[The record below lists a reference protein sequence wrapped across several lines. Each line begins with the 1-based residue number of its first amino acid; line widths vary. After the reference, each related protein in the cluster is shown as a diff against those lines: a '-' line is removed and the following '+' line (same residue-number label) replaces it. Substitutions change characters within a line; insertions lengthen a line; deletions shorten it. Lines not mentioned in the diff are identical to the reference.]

1 MRYVKQVSEAA
12 YRETMKHG
20 LKRMEDK
27 TLPNVRILPLKN
39 DPVVS
44 VNSWFFDAEQ
54 QKWAANISLGK

>member
-1 MRYVKQVSEAA
+1 
-12 YRETMKHG
+12 MKHG

-39 DPVVS
+39 DPVES

-54 QKWAANISLGK
+54 QKWKANISLGK